1 MGRSLQQRAQ
11 QRALETTS
19 GSLREAVNEESVV
32 DAGMEHSAAV
42 KSNKGDAHNNVN
54 KSYKHIME

>member
-32 DAGMEHSAAV
+32 DAGTEHSAAV
-42 KSNKGDAHNNVN
+42 KSNKANAHNNVN
-54 KSYKHIME
+54 KSYKHILE